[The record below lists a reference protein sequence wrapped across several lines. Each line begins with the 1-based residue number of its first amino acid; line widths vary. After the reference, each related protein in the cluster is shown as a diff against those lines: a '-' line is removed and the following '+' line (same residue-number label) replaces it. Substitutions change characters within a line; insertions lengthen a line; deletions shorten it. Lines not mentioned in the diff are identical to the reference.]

1 MITYD
6 SSDEKLNNTWFFF
19 YEWNTSKHK
28 VLFNLTYKY
37 EFNQTTK
44 KMMEIILAVNL

>member
-6 SSDEKLNNTWFFF
+6 SSDEKLNNAWLI

-28 VLFNLTYKY
+28 VLCNLTYKY

-44 KMMEIILAVNL
+44 KILKIILAVNL